1 MKQLLPILFGVLIGL
16 LAAGLIL
23 LVANQPRGQPVTLV
37 PPPTDSPLTVHIS
50 GAVNNPG
57 LYQLRDGSRVQDAVA
72 AAGGFDAEADPQS
85 VNLAA
90 LLVDGTKIIVLE
102 KPAPG
107 RSSTLTT
114 PTPPAL
120 SIYNPID
127 LNTATAETLDALP
140 GIGPSKAQD
149 IVTYRETHGAFTTID
164 DLLNVPGIGEG
175 ILEQIRPY
183 VTINPDK

>member
-1 MKQLLPILFGVLIGL
+1 MKHLMPILFGVLIGL

-37 PPPTDSPLTVHIS
+37 PPPTDAPLTIHVS
-50 GAVNNPG
+50 GAVRSAG
-57 LYQLRDGSRVQDAVA
+57 LYQLPTGARVQDAVT
-72 AAGGFDAEADPQS
+72 AAGGFSAEADPQS

-90 LLVDGTKIIVLE
+90 LLVDGTKIVVLE
-102 KPAPG
+102 KPSPEHASAP
-107 RSSTLTT
+107 TT
-114 PTPPAL
+114 PTPAL

-127 LNTATAETLDALP
+127 LNTATAEMLDALP

-149 IVTYRETHGAFTTID
+149 IVRSRQTHGAFTTVD

-183 VTINPDK
+183 VIIKPNQ